1 MFFVSSFLKWN
12 DTGLWQDP
20 WMHVLHGL
28 ALQNDLKRAAAV
40 STRGEIPI
48 LLRDGQSFQSRWI
61 YDKRINMVAA
71 CPLLA
76 SATRCILTCVCI
88 TGIRINHCNTVGKGV
103 CHEYV
108 EYSECTWGMIWTLI
122 KLIYFSKRMEIPMKY
137 MYQTYQT
144 YISNLWNTMFP
155 HQYLTWDFPPR
166 GALCRA
172 HGTEPAWRRA
182 TFRKRWYAKE
192 FIGFPM
198 GMQKL
203 HTHIYVHIYIYIYIH
218 IHIYIYIHIYIHTH
232 ILVYK

>member
-108 EYSECTWGMIWTLI
+108 QYSECTWGMIWTLI
-122 KLIYFSKRMEIPMKY
+122 KLIYFSKRIEIPCFP
-137 MYQTYQT
+137 T
-144 YISNLWNTMFP
+144 NTWP
-155 HQYLTWDFPPR
+155 
-166 GALCRA
+166 G
-172 HGTEPAWRRA
+172 
-182 TFRKRWYAKE
+182 TFRPADCCAGPMVLSQRGSGVPLSERGDAPRNSL
-192 FIGFPM
+192 GFQWVCRM
-198 GMQKL
+198 Y
-203 HTHIYVHIYIYIYIH
+203 T
-218 IHIYIYIHIYIHTH
+218 HTH
-232 ILVYK
+232 IL